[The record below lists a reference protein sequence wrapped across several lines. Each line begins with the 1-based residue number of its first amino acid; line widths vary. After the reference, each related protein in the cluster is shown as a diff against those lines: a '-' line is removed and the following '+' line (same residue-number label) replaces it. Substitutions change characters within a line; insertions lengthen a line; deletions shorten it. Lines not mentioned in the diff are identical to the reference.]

1 MVCAAHHSPP
11 SSAEVMKNRAV
22 RTLLATP
29 RPVKGLLYLYIYS
42 VCRATIRPHFSGHVL
57 IFKA

>member
-42 VCRATIRPHFSGHVL
+42 VCVSTYNILDFV
-57 IFKA
+57 